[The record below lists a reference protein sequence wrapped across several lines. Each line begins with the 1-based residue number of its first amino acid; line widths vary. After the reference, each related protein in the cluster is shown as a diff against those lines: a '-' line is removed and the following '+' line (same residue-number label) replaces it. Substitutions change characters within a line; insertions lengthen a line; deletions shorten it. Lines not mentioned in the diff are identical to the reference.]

1 MAERRNRI
9 RTKLIVTFIL
19 LVTGIVVASAI
30 VWYRVATDHVRR
42 EMENRLLAAA
52 EAGGLLFDEQLTG
65 YLVTIGGR
73 ELRGLAQED
82 LATVQDRF
90 DVREAYVFDRE
101 GRILASTDTTR
112 MEIGAAAPGLA
123 NYSAEIERVFD
134 DEESVVTVPFQ
145 DDAGNVYQT
154 AIVPLRG
161 CRDFEETAEG
171 DRGVDCGIMAAFAA
185 DLSVGFLE
193 VFRDFRR
200 LTVVLILV
208 GVLLTF
214 VVGFFFAR
222 TLSKPIGELVSSAER
237 MERGEMDEP
246 VVVDSRDEIG
256 YLGTALENMRKG
268 IVRRDRHL
276 RTMLAGVA
284 HEIRNPLGG
293 IEIFAGLL
301 RDELEEDDGRRSHLA
316 KIIREVQHLKTI
328 VNEFLIYARPRQPML
343 EPFSLREVLDDVLFL
358 LSGDA
363 DTKAI
368 EIAVEVPDPELTV
381 YADVEQIKRALMNLV
396 KNAIQASPED
406 ERIEVRAQEVS
417 DRVRISIKDFGV
429 GIHPD
434 HVKQIF
440 DPFFTTKG
448 TGAGLGL
455 SIVRS
460 IIEENDGEIWVE
472 SVPGEKTIFFVV
484 LPTMESASGRFRQV
498 QTSTAAAG

>member
-1 MAERRNRI
+1 MTERRNRI

-19 LVTGIVVASAI
+19 VVTGIVVASAF

-42 EMENRLLAAA
+42 EMENRLLASA
-52 EAGGLLFDEQLTG
+52 EAGALVFDELATHLLFTTG
-65 YLVTIGGR
+65 GPRSRALAR
-73 ELRGLAQED
+73 ADLRSIQE
-82 LATVQDRF
+82 RF
-90 DVREAYVFDRE
+90 DVREAYIFDRDR
-101 GRILASTDTTR
+101 RILVTTDTLG
-112 MEIGAAAPGLA
+112 MEEGAEEPGLA
-123 NYSAEIERVFD
+123 NYAEEIERVFRY
-134 DEESVVTVPFQ
+134 EESVVTVPFT
-145 DDAGNVYQT
+145 DDAGNVYQV
-154 AIVPLRG
+154 AMVPLVG
-161 CRDFEETAEG
+161 CESFEQTESGEQ
-171 DRGVDCGIMAAFAA
+171 GVGCEVMAAFAA
-185 DLSVGFLE
+185 ELSVGFLD

-200 LTVVLILV
+200 LTFVLILV
-208 GVLLTF
+208 GVGLTF
-214 VVGFFFAR
+214 LVGFLFAR

-246 VVVDSRDEIG
+246 VAVDATDEIG
-256 YLGTALENMRKG
+256 YLGAALENMRKG

-301 RDELEEDDGRRSHLA
+301 RDELEGEDSRRSHLE

-363 DTKAI
+363 ETKRLEIAI
-368 EIAVEVPDPELTV
+368 EMPDPELTV
-381 YADVEQIKRALMNLV
+381 HADIEQVKRALMNLV
-396 KNAIQASPED
+396 KNAIQASPE
-406 ERIEVRAQEVS
+406 EGRVEIRAQEVH
-417 DRVRISIKDFGV
+417 DRVRISIKDYGV

-448 TGAGLGL
+448 SGAGLGL

-484 LPTMESASGRFRQV
+484 LPTVESASGRFRQV
-498 QTSTAAAG
+498 ETSTAVTG

>member
-19 LVTGIVVASAI
+19 LVTGIVVASAM
-30 VWYRVATDHVRR
+30 VWYRVATTHVRR

-52 EAGGLLFDEQLTG
+52 EAGGLLFDEVTTNS
-65 YLVTIGGR
+65 LVTVQGPR
-73 ELRGLAQED
+73 TQGLARRY
-82 LATVQDRF
+82 LATVQSRF
-90 DVREAYVFDRE
+90 DVREAYVFDRRQ
-101 GRILASTDTTR
+101 RILATTDTVG
-112 MEIGAAAPGLA
+112 MEIGAEAPWLA
-123 NYSAEIERVFD
+123 NYASEIERVF
-134 DEESVVTVPFQ
+134 EARQSVVTVPFQ

-154 AIVPLRG
+154 AIVPLVG
-161 CRDFEETAEG
+161 CRDFEETPEG
-171 DRGVDCGIMAAFAA
+171 ERGIDCEVMAAFAA

-193 VFRDFRR
+193 VFRDFQR
-200 LTVVLILV
+200 LTVVLIIV
-208 GVLLTF
+208 GVLLT
-214 VVGFFFAR
+214 VTVGFLFAR

-246 VVVDSRDEIG
+246 VIVDASDEIG
-256 YLGTALENMRKG
+256 YLGTALENMRRG

-301 RDELEEDDGRRSHLA
+301 RDELEAADGRRSHLE

-343 EPFSLREVLDDVLFL
+343 EPFSLREVVDDILFL

-363 DTKAI
+363 ETKGLEVGI
-368 EIAVEVPDPELTV
+368 EIPDPELTV
-381 YADVEQIKRALMNLV
+381 YADIEQIKRALMNLV
-396 KNAIQASPED
+396 KNAIQASPEGG
-406 ERIEVRAQEVS
+406 RIEIRAQEVN

-448 TGAGLGL
+448 AGAGLGL

-484 LPTMESASGRFRQV
+484 LPTVESASGRFRQIK
-498 QTSTAAAG
+498 TSTAATG